1 MNRLALRPMLEQD
14 VDSVLRIEQR
24 VHAHPWTRG
33 NFSDALD
40 SGYICKVAELGG
52 EIAGYAIL
60 MPAPDEAH
68 LLDIGITAE
77 HQGKGLGGELLE
89 QMTNLAITLGMK
101 RVLLEVRP
109 SNAAALALYCKHG
122 FRQIG
127 LRRGYYP
134 ARAGREDAI
143 VMERTL

>member
-1 MNRLALRPMLEQD
+1 MRAED
-14 VDSVLRIEQR
+14 VDAVLNIEQR

-33 NFSDALD
+33 NFTDALD
-40 SGYICKVAELGG
+40 SGYVCKVAELGDAV
-52 EIAGYAIL
+52 IGYAIL

-68 LLDIGITAE
+68 LLDIGIVVE

-89 QMTNLAITLGMK
+89 QMTNLARTLGMK
-101 RVLLEVRP
+101 RLLLEVRP
-109 SNAAALALYCKHG
+109 SNAAALALYRKHG

-134 ARAGREDAI
+134 AHTGREDAI

>member
-1 MNRLALRPMLEQD
+1 MGAED
-14 VDSVLRIEQR
+14 VDAVLNIEQH

-33 NFSDALD
+33 NFTDALD

-52 EIAGYAIL
+52 AVVGYAVL

-68 LLDIGITAE
+68 LLDIGIVTE
-77 HQGKGLGGELLE
+77 HQGRGLGGELLE
-89 QMTNLAITLGMK
+89 QMTDMARALGMK
-101 RVLLEVRP
+101 RLLLEVRP
-109 SNAAALALYCKHG
+109 SNSAALALYRRHG

-134 ARAGREDAI
+134 ARTGREDAI